1 MSLSCS
7 TGDGD
12 FSWYYEHPEDF
23 TTLQTR
29 RRRRCSSCKSL
40 IGKGA
45 HVLRFDRMKYAE
57 SDVVLYERD
66 CEDENYP
73 ISMIYYQDQ
82 HITLYHGDCREIA
95 PTLGRFDLLLTDPP
109 YGIDAAANKRAN
121 KQHGKAAAPSK
132 DYGYAE
138 WDKEPPPAWLFG
150 MLREF
155 ATWSIFWG
163 GNYFGLEPRRGWL
176 VWDKDNGDNGYADCE
191 LAWSNLET
199 AVRKFRWKW
208 QGMLQENMGNKEER
222 EHPTQ
227 KPIELMKWCIGL
239 TPEPKTIF
247 DPFAGSGTTGRA
259 AKDLGLHCTMIE
271 REERYCEIAAKR
283 MAQEVLF

>member
-1 MSLSCS
+1 MEGPMSLSCS

-109 YGIDAAANKRAN
+109 YGHGKKWSGGTWAANPIYDAAFEWDAETIEIAHILSMVE
-121 KQHGKAAAPSK
+121 QTAAA
-132 DYGYAE
+132 
-138 WDKEPPPAWLFG
+138 
-150 MLREF
+150 
-155 ATWSIFWG
+155 IVWG
-163 GNYFGLEPRRGWL
+163 GNYYPMPPSRCW
-176 VWDKDNGDNGYADCE
+176 
-191 LAWSNLET
+191 LAWEKSS
-199 AVRKFRWKW
+199 K
-208 QGMLQENMGNKEER
+208 M
-222 EHPTQ
+222 PT
-227 KPIELMKWCIGL
+227 M
-239 TPEPKTIF
+239 
-247 DPFAGSGTTGRA
+247 
-259 AKDLGLHCTMIE
+259 
-271 REERYCEIAAKR
+271 
-283 MAQEVLF
+283 